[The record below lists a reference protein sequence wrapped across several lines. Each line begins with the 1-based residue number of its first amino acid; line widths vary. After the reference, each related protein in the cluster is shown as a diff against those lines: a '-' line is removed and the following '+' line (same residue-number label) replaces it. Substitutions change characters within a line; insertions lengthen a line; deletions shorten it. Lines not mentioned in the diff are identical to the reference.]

1 LGELITLP
9 AQRRPRRKRRTAD
22 DSRPQ
27 APRAVIFSARVGAG
41 HDAVARELAARLSEA
56 GLRVDRHDF
65 LDTLPFGLG
74 GVVVGAYQRMLE
86 RAPWT
91 WRLLYSG
98 LENGPLL
105 RFQARLVA
113 ALAGRGMCK
122 RLPADTAVVVSTYPV
137 ASQVLGSLR
146 QREKVQ
152 APVLTYLTDF
162 SVHSIWT
169 NPHIDRHLA
178 VHQVPAGQARQ
189 RGIEAVTVVSPV
201 VDRRFTPAT
210 PQSRAAAR
218 VRWGLPQDARL
229 ALLVGGSWGAGD
241 IERTV
246 ADIEATGTGTTCVV
260 VCGRNEAL
268 RHRLLAA
275 GIKHAYGWVD
285 DMPSLMHA
293 ADVLVQNAGGMSV
306 LEAVASKLP
315 VITYRSIPGHGL
327 TNAAALDEAGV
338 ARWVRHDAELAE
350 ALEEALLPAER
361 SGARRPDGP
370 AAVRSVVALPG
381 ADPVQTVFQA
391 AGLDRA
397 ALAGADRS
405 TDRKTPDDM
414 NTPLNLEPGAAPV
427 AALESAR

>member
-1 LGELITLP
+1 MGDLISLP
-9 AQRRPRRKRRTAD
+9 AQRRAFRRRRTAAD
-22 DSRPQ
+22 HRPQ
-27 APRAVIFSARVGAG
+27 APRVVVFSARVGAG
-41 HDAVARELAARLSEA
+41 HDAVARELTARLSEA

-65 LDTLPFGLG
+65 LDTLPGPVGRLMLG
-74 GVVVGAYQRMLE
+74 SYQRMLE

-98 LENGPLL
+98 LEHGPLL
-105 RFQARLVA
+105 GFQARLCA
-113 ALAGRGMCK
+113 MLAGRRM
-122 RLPADTAVVVSTYPV
+122 RRRIPADTAVVVSTYPV
-137 ASQVLGSLR
+137 ASQVLGLMR
-146 QREKVQ
+146 HREKVA

-169 NPHIDRHLA
+169 NPHVDGHLA
-178 VHQVPAGQARQ
+178 VHQVPAGQAR
-189 RGIEAVTVVSPV
+189 RNGVEAVTVVSPV

-218 VRWGLPQDARL
+218 ARWGLPQDARL

-275 GIKHAYGWVD
+275 GVKHAYGWVD

-315 VITYRSIPGHGL
+315 VLTYRSIPGHGL

-350 ALEEALLPAER
+350 ALEEAMLPAAR
-361 SGARRPDGP
+361 AAARRPEGP

-381 ADPVQTVFQA
+381 ADPVQAVLDA

-397 ALAGADRS
+397 ALAGSEQSLPDR
-405 TDRKTPDDM
+405 
-414 NTPLNLEPGAAPV
+414 NTPAEMTTPLPEAA